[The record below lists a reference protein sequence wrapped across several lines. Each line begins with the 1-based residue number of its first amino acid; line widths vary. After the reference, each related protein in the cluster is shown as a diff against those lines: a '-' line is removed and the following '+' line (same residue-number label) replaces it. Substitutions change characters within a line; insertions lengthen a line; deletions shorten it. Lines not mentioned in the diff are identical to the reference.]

1 MRRVSLRYRLPA
13 TYGMVALL
21 TMLLVGAIL
30 LLLLNNYYAGSERD
44 YLKAGA
50 ARAARELSG
59 VDWATVA
66 TGGTSATS
74 TLAEQQTKAV
84 ALATQLRVVVVAA
97 NGSTLADSGSPTEID
112 PSTIVPAG
120 DGAPGSGNGAQ
131 GGTRGGDSG
140 GPGGLP
146 SPLGP
151 GLFGGGGA
159 NVPRSS
165 QVIEQPL
172 VVGGQQV
179 ATLRLSEGP
188 AYGAAILRDTFIGWL
203 LAGLVAV
210 LIAAGLGW
218 LWSRRLTR
226 PLILVTAASDSMAL
240 GDLAARVE
248 VDRAD
253 EIGRLGHSFNSM
265 ASRVQH
271 TVSALQ
277 QFVADAAHELGTPL
291 TALEAD
297 LELAHERSESEDEQ
311 RLLKRAM
318 RQAERL
324 ERLSRSLLQLSRLDT
339 GEFPTGPEELDLA
352 TLVRQMADTVASRA
366 DQADVALR
374 LDVAPGEIWVSGYEE
389 KLHAAVVNLIDN
401 ALKFT
406 PAGGCVTIG
415 LRADG
420 GQARL
425 WVADTGIG
433 IPAEDMKELFGRFH
447 RARNASAYPGNGLG
461 LAIVKATM
469 DIHGGSVGAESSPAG
484 SRFELVMPV
493 AERSIA

>member
-50 ARAARELSG
+50 ARAARELSS
-59 VDWATVA
+59 VDWATVVKGD
-66 TGGTSATS
+66 TPTVT
-74 TLAEQQTKAV
+74 TFAEQRTKAV
-84 ALATQLRVVVVAA
+84 ALATQLRVVVLTTGGA
-97 NGSTLADSGSPTEID
+97 TLADSGSPGDID

-120 DGAPGSGNGAQ
+120 NGVPGTGNGQSGAPGDN
-131 GGTRGGDSG
+131 SG
-140 GPGGLP
+140 GRGGLP

-151 GLFGGGGA
+151 GLFGGDGA

-165 QVIEQPL
+165 QVMEQPL
-172 VVGGQQV
+172 VVNGQQV

-188 AYGAAILRDTFIGWL
+188 AYGAAILHDTFIGWL

-210 LIAAGLGW
+210 LISAGLGW

-226 PLILVTAASDSMAL
+226 PLIQVTAASDSMAL
-240 GDLAARVE
+240 GDLTARVE

-253 EIGRLGHSFNSM
+253 EIGRLGHSFNTM
-265 ASRVQH
+265 ASRVQQ

-297 LELAHERSESEDEQ
+297 LELAHDRSDSEDEQ
-311 RLLKRAM
+311 RLMKRAM

-324 ERLSRSLLQLSRLDT
+324 EKLSRSLLQLSRLDT
-339 GEFPTGPEELDLA
+339 GEFAADLEKLDLA
-352 TLVRQMADTVASRA
+352 ALVRQMADTVASRA
-366 DQADVALR
+366 EQADVDLKIE
-374 LDVAPGEIWVSGYEE
+374 VADGEIWVSGYED
-389 KLHAAVVNLIDN
+389 KLQAAVGNLIDN

-406 PAGGCVTIG
+406 PPGGCVTIG
-415 LRADG
+415 LKADAG
-420 GQARL
+420 KACL

-433 IPAEDMKELFGRFH
+433 IPADDMKELFGRFH

-461 LAIVKATM
+461 LAIVKATVE
-469 DIHGGSVGAESSPAG
+469 IHGGTVGAESSPSG
-484 SRFELVMPV
+484 SRFELILP
-493 AERSIA
+493 RR